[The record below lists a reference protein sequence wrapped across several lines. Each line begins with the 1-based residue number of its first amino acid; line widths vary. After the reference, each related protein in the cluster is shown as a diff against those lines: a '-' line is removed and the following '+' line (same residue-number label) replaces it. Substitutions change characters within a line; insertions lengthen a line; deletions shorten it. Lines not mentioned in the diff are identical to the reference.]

1 MAVAVICEFNPFHNG
16 HKYLLS
22 EARRLSGG
30 GVLAV
35 MSGSFTQRGEPA
47 ITDKFSR
54 AAVALRHGADL
65 VAELPAAYAVA
76 SARRFAL
83 GGVNAA
89 RSFSCVDCLAFGC
102 ETDDLGL
109 LTAAAQAYENAE
121 VNRLVALK
129 MRDGDYYPRA
139 LEAAVRSILGDGAA
153 DVLKSPN
160 NVLAVEYIRALRDSG
175 IRPLPVK
182 RVGAA
187 HDSGEVCAG
196 FASASLIRARLRSGE
211 DVTGLL
217 PEAPGDITRPENL
230 ERALLCRLRTLTRE
244 ELAALPEVNE
254 GLENRIYEA
263 VRKYNS
269 VEEILSA
276 VKSKR
281 YTHARLRRTLI
292 CALLDITEELQS
304 RGASYVR
311 VLGFNTEGEKMLRSC
326 AAEIVT
332 SPAKALKDGGDNA
345 EFLRADIRA
354 CDLLGVCFDRV
365 KPASL
370 DFCTKIIREN

>member
-89 RSFSCVDCLAFGC
+89 RSFSCVDSLAFGC

-139 LEAAVRSILGDGAA
+139 LEAAVRSILGDG
-153 DVLKSPN
+153 
-160 NVLAVEYIRALRDSG
+160 G
-175 IRPLPVK
+175 
-182 RVGAA
+182 
-187 HDSGEVCAG
+187 
-196 FASASLIRARLRSGE
+196 ASAPPTTAARSALALPRLR
-211 DVTGLL
+211 
-217 PEAPGDITRPENL
+217 
-230 ERALLCRLRTLTRE
+230 
-244 ELAALPEVNE
+244 
-254 GLENRIYEA
+254 
-263 VRKYNS
+263 
-269 VEEILSA
+269 
-276 VKSKR
+276 
-281 YTHARLRRTLI
+281 
-292 CALLDITEELQS
+292 
-304 RGASYVR
+304 
-311 VLGFNTEGEKMLRSC
+311 
-326 AAEIVT
+326 
-332 SPAKALKDGGDNA
+332 
-345 EFLRADIRA
+345 
-354 CDLLGVCFDRV
+354 
-365 KPASL
+365 
-370 DFCTKIIREN
+370 